1 MVNSLIVSSCMRP
14 NTAIERLCLLQIL
27 LLSRS
32 TGYTVKIRLIIGIFT
47 YVIFIFVCV
56 YTFTFTNADA
66 CMPDAHL
73 EFRGQA
79 KVSIIAFHLV

>member
-1 MVNSLIVSSCMRP
+1 M
-14 NTAIERLCLLQIL
+14 
-27 LLSRS
+27 
-32 TGYTVKIRLIIGIFT
+32 VKIRLIIGIFT